1 MKKYLLILLFLI
13 IIPLGMNAMNMNNDR
28 DIFKLWE
35 QYEKAEE
42 ADKPKDQLKILAE
55 IKTQAAAHRM
65 TADFYKAVTLY
76 EEVTVGTNW
85 KLADKAGRQK
95 SKDIADYDEPIL
107 TFLDFD
113 SNREADEA
121 LAMVRKESGR
131 LKAAA
136 NKEVWEK
143 VHDFNYNNSEL
154 VLASLDSD
162 YDFVVWSLF
171 YDYYGYNFVLSGKDR
186 QFVNDE
192 LAKIVSGKYPQEA
205 LYEFMLIE
213 RQSDGKTAALEAFA
227 KKYENKAVSLWA
239 KQRLLREE
247 FNAFDEDETTSE
259 QYRTFYK
266 RLEKFEDDRASFK
279 GDEAKIA
286 DECLEVKRLMSSMK
300 GKEAQVSLNDGRVTV
315 LLRNLAD
322 CDFILYKGKIGGQG
336 ETVYTRSLN
345 EGSKTF
351 YAWDKVEFELPVLDD
366 GEYNIEVKKGKKNYS
381 VVNFPKYTLSVAFR
395 NNAVYVA
402 DYKSGKPVEKVDLHL
417 VSGESETDVLKDFAI
432 DGFTALPESWIEA
445 LRSSRKYRLYASCV
459 AADGIMRQSS
469 GMGYFGSMSTV
480 SDWDGYSN
488 VLILKDCSAFNP
500 GQTVKFKVIAYTV
513 ASSGKMSVVPE
524 GTVMNAE
531 LVSPKN
537 EVLKTIELTTD
548 EYGSANG
555 EFVLENLPVHGW
567 HKIVIRGK
575 DGLHGSTELLVD
587 EYVLP
592 AFNLVFDRN
601 DDLYLPGDVVEVS
614 GAVKA
619 YSGHVLSGARITYT
633 VDINGRKSEEK
644 PLLLSD
650 DGSFKLSYKTD
661 FSTQY
666 QNCVLTVKVVDA
678 TGETLE
684 FTDYK
689 RVSANFNL
697 YVNVKNELDAELL
710 MAGVY
715 GGRTYLVDRNA
726 ELVFELNGLER
737 EFPEVRVDY
746 SLLKGSESV
755 LCGRSYAGESVV
767 LSMDGLQDG
776 HYVLE
781 ATAVVKDNSG
791 REYKSVVTANII
803 RISPGASAVDAD
815 FNSYFR
821 ALEGLAVQMSPG
833 KREAWVVA
841 ELFDE
846 KGVSLKME
854 TVHIP
859 ADLNGMAALYTFS
872 YDFEDSYTDAVVLKL
887 FYFADSA
894 SRQFSHVFRRPQE
907 TQEMN
912 VGFSRFTDTCLPSSR
927 YSISF
932 ESDPSAEFTA
942 AVFDKATEAFASNL
956 WYKIQ
961 RQTSPVADHY
971 VSTDCGK
978 YSYRNFRIR
987 GRNAC
992 SEEAIPFSCVTSA
1005 PVFMSKSAVAETS
1018 SMADALYGS
1027 VAGLANDVIPD
1038 VAEEEMLVDVAG
1050 ASVAV
1055 RENFATSLAFE
1066 PHLRAADNGKFSFD
1080 FTTSDKLST
1089 FVCALYGHDKE
1100 MNTVTERKEFVVTM
1114 PVKVSA
1120 VQPQFLYEGDSYVFK
1135 AAVTNSGKPVK
1146 GVFTIYMYKGDS
1158 DEVCQT
1164 ARAGI
1169 ELGENA
1175 TEQLS
1180 LPVSGVPA
1188 GLGPLSFKAV
1198 FEGAVGNEKFS
1209 DAIRVSVPVLPAKQI
1224 LTEAH
1229 SAVLLNETERETLM
1243 DSLRSAFVNTT
1254 AAGAR
1259 FTEASLDDLLRDELK
1274 VTPVP
1279 EYQNALSLMDA
1290 LYCNVLGGALVSD
1303 NSGYKA
1309 AAEKIETM
1317 LREYV
1322 NSDGGFAWMKGMK
1335 SSVVISS
1342 CVAERIAFLRDRG
1355 LASDNLLALAKN
1367 AVKFIDR
1374 NQFEYKELPY
1384 WCGYLSDWQ
1393 YMLVRSLW
1401 TEVPFDRSIVSGK
1414 VQKENFEKFTDW
1426 ASDLLV
1432 GKKRNGINGNLG
1444 AKYTRMYMLLSLLTN
1459 ENGRDLAKTWGIGF
1473 GSESKLLKALAADV
1487 QSLNQYAV
1495 EHRSGAWY
1503 LPDLVMPYRGVLMS
1517 EAFHHANVANL
1528 YYALANVRDEA
1539 MAKKISKAVGAG
1551 DMAMAAEIADGI
1563 RLWIMIQKESQEW
1576 RADAEFYTAIA
1587 SVYDGSETL
1596 KAVKIIS
1603 LNKKYEKSFEEIKAA
1618 GNGFGIEV
1626 KYYLDEVKPENEIKA
1641 GRVLKLGDKVVAQY
1655 NIWNEENRSFVRL
1668 SVPRPACLR
1677 PEEQISGYPR
1687 WSFYRIGCL
1696 GFWFTPMAYREVR
1709 ARYTD
1714 YWFDVLPEEKT
1725 VYTENF
1731 YVTQAGVFTLP
1742 VASVE
1747 SLYAPHYRANDAFR
1761 SRFVTE

>member
-1 MKKYLLILLFLI
+1 MKKYLIILLSLI

-28 DIFKLWE
+28 EISKLWE

-76 EEVTVGTNW
+76 EEVTVDTNW

-95 SKDIADYDEPIL
+95 SKEIADYDEPIL
-107 TFLDFD
+107 TFLNFF
-113 SNREADEA
+113 SNREVDKT
-121 LAMVRKESGR
+121 LAMVIKESGR
-131 LKAAA
+131 MKAAA
-136 NKEVWEK
+136 NKELWEK
-143 VHDFNYNNSEL
+143 QNEFIYNNSEL
-154 VLASLDSD
+154 VLASLNSD
-162 YDFVVWSLF
+162 YDFAVWSLF
-171 YDYYGYNFVLSGKDR
+171 YEYYSYNYVLSGKDR

-205 LYEFMLIE
+205 LYEFVMIE
-213 RQSDGKTAALEAFA
+213 RQSDGRTAALEAFA
-227 KKYENKAVSLWA
+227 KKYEGKAVSLWA

-247 FNAFDEDETTSE
+247 FNAFDEDKTTSE

-266 RLEKFEDDRASFK
+266 RLEKFEEERASFN

-286 DECLEVKRLMSSMK
+286 DKCLEVKRLMASMK
-300 GKEAQVSLNDGRVTV
+300 EKDARVSVNEGKVTV

-351 YAWDKVEFELPVLDD
+351 YAWDKVEFDLPVLDD

-402 DYKSGKPVEKVDLHL
+402 DYKSGKPFEKVDLHL
-417 VSGESETDVLKDFAI
+417 ISGEDETDVLKDFAI
-432 DGFTALPESWIEA
+432 DGFTALPESWIAA

-459 AADGIMRQSS
+459 AADGIVRRSS

-500 GQTVKFKVIAYTV
+500 GQTVKFKVIGYTV

-524 GTVMNAE
+524 GTVMKAE

-537 EVLKTIELTTD
+537 EVLKTIELTAD

-555 EFVLENLPVHGW
+555 EFVLENLSVHGW
-567 HKIVIRGK
+567 HNIVIRGK
-575 DGLHGSTELLVD
+575 DGLHGSTGLLVD

-592 AFNLVFDRN
+592 TFSLVFDRN
-601 DDLYLPGDVVEVS
+601 DNLYLPGDAVEVS
-614 GAVKA
+614 GVVKA
-619 YSGHVLSGARITYT
+619 YSGHVLSGAKITYI

-644 PLLLSD
+644 PLSLSE
-650 DGSFKLSYKTD
+650 DGSFAVSYMTD

-697 YVNVKNELDAELL
+697 YVNVKNALDAELL
-710 MAGVY
+710 MADGY
-715 GGRTYLVDRNA
+715 GGQTYLVDGNA

-737 EFPEVRVDY
+737 KFPEVRVDY
-746 SLLKGSESV
+746 RLLKGSESV

-781 ATAVVKDNSG
+781 ATAVAKDNSG

-859 ADLNGMAALYTFS
+859 ADGNGMAALYTFS

-942 AVFDKATEAFASNL
+942 TVFDRATETFASNL
-956 WYKIQ
+956 WYRIQ
-961 RQTSPVADHY
+961 RQTSPVADYY
-971 VSTDCGK
+971 VSTDCGR
-978 YSYRNFRIR
+978 YGYRNFRIR
-987 GRNAC
+987 GREAY
-992 SEEAIPFSCVTSA
+992 SEEAIPFACVKSA
-1005 PVFMSKSAVAETS
+1005 PMFVAEDVLSENEAMTYDTRAVS
-1018 SMADALYGS
+1018 KMSVSGDAA
-1027 VAGLANDVIPD
+1027 V
-1038 VAEEEMLVDVAG
+1038 EETG
-1050 ASVAV
+1050 ASDVAV

-1066 PHLRAADNGKFSFD
+1066 PHLRAGKDGNFSFD

-1146 GVFTIYMYKGDS
+1146 GVFTIYKYKGDS
-1158 DEVCQT
+1158 DEVSQT
-1164 ARAGI
+1164 ARAEV

-1188 GLGPLSFKAV
+1188 GLGSLSFKAV
-1198 FEGAVGNEKFS
+1198 FEGAVGNENFS

-1224 LTEAH
+1224 LTESH

-1254 AAGAR
+1254 AAGAGYS
-1259 FTEASLDDLLRDELK
+1259 EASLDDLLRVELK

-1279 EYQNALSLMDA
+1279 EYQNVLSLMDA
-1290 LYCNVLGGALVSD
+1290 LYCNVLGGALVLD

-1309 AAEKIETM
+1309 AASKMET
-1317 LREYV
+1317 LLWEYV

-1342 CVAERIAFLRDRG
+1342 CIAERIAFLRDRG
-1355 LASDNLLALAKN
+1355 LAS
-1367 AVKFIDR
+1367 
-1374 NQFEYKELPY
+1374 
-1384 WCGYLSDWQ
+1384 G
-1393 YMLVRSLW
+1393 
-1401 TEVPFDRSIVSGK
+1401 
-1414 VQKENFEKFTDW
+1414 
-1426 ASDLLV
+1426 
-1432 GKKRNGINGNLG
+1432 
-1444 AKYTRMYMLLSLLTN
+1444 
-1459 ENGRDLAKTWGIGF
+1459 
-1473 GSESKLLKALAADV
+1473 
-1487 QSLNQYAV
+1487 
-1495 EHRSGAWY
+1495 
-1503 LPDLVMPYRGVLMS
+1503 
-1517 EAFHHANVANL
+1517 
-1528 YYALANVRDEA
+1528 
-1539 MAKKISKAVGAG
+1539 
-1551 DMAMAAEIADGI
+1551 
-1563 RLWIMIQKESQEW
+1563 
-1576 RADAEFYTAIA
+1576 
-1587 SVYDGSETL
+1587 
-1596 KAVKIIS
+1596 
-1603 LNKKYEKSFEEIKAA
+1603 
-1618 GNGFGIEV
+1618 
-1626 KYYLDEVKPENEIKA
+1626 
-1641 GRVLKLGDKVVAQY
+1641 
-1655 NIWNEENRSFVRL
+1655 
-1668 SVPRPACLR
+1668 
-1677 PEEQISGYPR
+1677 
-1687 WSFYRIGCL
+1687 
-1696 GFWFTPMAYREVR
+1696 
-1709 ARYTD
+1709 
-1714 YWFDVLPEEKT
+1714 
-1725 VYTENF
+1725 
-1731 YVTQAGVFTLP
+1731 
-1742 VASVE
+1742 
-1747 SLYAPHYRANDAFR
+1747 
-1761 SRFVTE
+1761 

>member
-1 MKKYLLILLFLI
+1 MKKYLLILLSSI
-13 IIPLGMNAMNMNNDR
+13 IIPLGVNAMNMNNDK
-28 DIFKLWE
+28 DITKLWT
-35 QYEKAEE
+35 QYDRAEE
-42 ADKPKDQLKILAE
+42 ADKPKDQLKILDE
-55 IKTQAAAHRM
+55 IKTQAAAHRL
-65 TADFYKAVTLY
+65 TADFYRAVTLY
-76 EEVTVGTNW
+76 REVTVNTNW
-85 KLADKAGRQK
+85 KLADKAKARMEK
-95 SKDIADYDEPIL
+95 EIRDYDEPVL
-107 TFLDFD
+107 TFQLFHSYSD
-113 SNREADEA
+113 ADKTVEFIK
-121 LAMVRKESGR
+121 RESGR
-131 LKAAA
+131 LKAASNPDIW
-136 NKEVWEK
+136 NKTLPSSSNV
-143 VHDFNYNNSEL
+143 DL
-154 VLASLDSD
+154 IRGTLTCD
-162 YDFVVWSLF
+162 YDYVLWAFF
-171 YDYYGYNFVLSGKDR
+171 MKNYTRNLSGHSAAFG
-186 QFVNDE
+186 FVKNE
-192 LAKIVSGKYPQEA
+192 LETVVKGKYPQEP
-205 LYEFMLIE
+205 LFEFMMIDTLK
-213 RQSDGKTAALEAFA
+213 DGRKEAWEAFA
-227 KKYENKAVSLWA
+227 RKYKGRAVSLWA
-239 KQRLLREE
+239 EQCLLRAE
-247 FNAFDEDETTSE
+247 FNAFDEDETTSS
-259 QYRTFYK
+259 QYRDFYRK
-266 RLEKFEDDRASFK
+266 LESFESERARYK
-279 GDEAKIA
+279 GEEAKIA
-286 DECLEVKRLMSSMK
+286 AGCRAVEYLMSSMNE
-300 GKEAQVSLNDGRVTV
+300 KEARVELHEGRVEMY
-315 LLRNLAD
+315 LRNLTD
-322 CDFILYKGKIGGQG
+322 CDFNLY
-336 ETVYTRSLN
+336 RSGADNELVFRRKLN
-345 EGSKTF
+345 EGAGSF
-351 YAWDKVEFELPVLDD
+351 YAWDTIEFELPVLDD
-366 GEYNIEVKKGKKNYS
+366 GEYRAEIKKGKKSYANAS
-381 VVNFPKYTLSVAFR
+381 FPKYTISLAYR
-395 NNAVYVA
+395 NKSVYVA
-402 DYKSGKPVEKVDLHL
+402 DYKSGKPFEKVDLHL
-417 VSGESETDVLKDFAI
+417 VSGEDETDVLKDFAI

-500 GQTVKFKVIAYTV
+500 GQTVKFKVIGYNV

-537 EVLKTIELTTD
+537 EVLKTIELTAD

-592 AFNLVFDRN
+592 AFSLVFDRN
-601 DDLYLPGDVVEVS
+601 DNLYLPGDAVEVS
-614 GAVKA
+614 GVVKA
-619 YSGHVLSGARITYT
+619 YSGHVLSGAKITYT
-633 VDINGRKSEEK
+633 VNINGRKSEEK
-644 PLLLSD
+644 SLLLSEN
-650 DGSFKLSYKTD
+650 GSFELSYETD

-697 YVNVKNELDAELL
+697 YVNVKNALDAELL

-715 GGRTYLVDRNA
+715 GGQNYLVDGNA

-737 EFPEVRVDY
+737 KFPEVRVDY
-746 SLLKGSESV
+746 RLLKGSESV

-781 ATAVVKDNSG
+781 ATAVAKDNSG

-859 ADLNGMAALYTFS
+859 ADLNGRAALYTFS
-872 YDFEDSYTDAVVLKL
+872 YDFEDFYTDAVVLKL

-942 AVFDKATEAFASNL
+942 TVFDRATETFASNL

-961 RQTSPVADHY
+961 RQTSPVADYY
-971 VSTDCGK
+971 VSTDCGR
-978 YSYRNFRIR
+978 YGYRNFRIR
-987 GRNAC
+987 GRGAY
-992 SEEAIPFSCVTSA
+992 SEETIPFACVKSA
-1005 PVFMSKSAVAETS
+1005 PMFVAEDVLSENEAMTYDTRAVSKMSVSGDAAVEETGTS
-1018 SMADALYGS
+1018 D
-1027 VAGLANDVIPD
+1027 
-1038 VAEEEMLVDVAG
+1038 
-1050 ASVAV
+1050 VAV
-1055 RENFATSLAFE
+1055 RENFATSLAFK
-1066 PHLRAADNGKFSFD
+1066 PHLRAGKDGNFSFD

-1158 DEVCQT
+1158 DEVSQT
-1164 ARAGI
+1164 AHAEV

-1188 GLGPLSFKAV
+1188 GLGSLSFKAV
-1198 FEGAVGNEKFS
+1198 FEGAVGNENFS

-1224 LTEAH
+1224 LTESH

-1254 AAGAR
+1254 AAGAGYS
-1259 FTEASLDDLLRDELK
+1259 EASLDDLLRAELK
-1274 VTPVP
+1274 VTPAP
-1279 EYQNALSLMDA
+1279 EYQNVLSLMDA
-1290 LYCNVLGGALVSD
+1290 LYCNALGGALVTD
-1303 NSGYKA
+1303 NAGYKA
-1309 AAEKIETM
+1309 AASKMET
-1317 LREYV
+1317 LLGEYV

-1342 CVAERIAFLRDRG
+1342 CIAERIAFLRDRG
-1355 LASDNLLALAKN
+1355 LASDNLLAWAKN
-1367 AVKFIDR
+1367 TVRYIDR
-1374 NQFEYKELPY
+1374 NQFEYRELPY

-1401 TEVPFDRSIVSGK
+1401 TEVPFDRNIVSGK
-1414 VQKENFEKFTDW
+1414 VQKENFEKFADW

-1459 ENGRDLAKTWGIGF
+1459 ENGRDLAKTWGVKS

-1539 MAKKISKAVGAG
+1539 MSKKIAKAVGAG

-1587 SVYDGSETL
+1587 SVYDGSEAL
-1596 KAVKIIS
+1596 KEVKIIS
-1603 LNKKYEKSFEEIKAA
+1603 LSKKYEKPFEEIKAA

-1626 KYYLDEVKPENEIKA
+1626 KYYLDEVEPENEIKA
-1641 GRVLKLGDKVVAQY
+1641 GQVLKLGDKVVAQY

-1677 PEEQISGYPR
+1677 PEEQVSGYPR

>member
-1 MKKYLLILLFLI
+1 MKKYLLILLSLI

-28 DIFKLWE
+28 DISKLWE

-55 IKTQAAAHRM
+55 IKTQAAAHRL
-65 TADFYKAVTLY
+65 TADFYRAVTLY
-76 EEVTVGTNW
+76 EEVTIDTDW
-85 KLADKAGRQK
+85 KQRDKAGRLK
-95 SKDIADYDEPIL
+95 SKEIADYDEPIL
-107 TFLDFD
+107 TFLLCEDGED
-113 SNREADEA
+113 A
-121 LAMVRKESGR
+121 LALVRKEGGR

-136 NKEVWEK
+136 NKELWEK
-143 VHDFNYNNSEL
+143 QNEFIYNNSEL

-171 YDYYGYNFVLSGKDR
+171 YDYYGYNYVLSGKDR

-213 RQSDGKTAALEAFA
+213 RQSDGRTAALEAFA
-227 KKYENKAVSLWA
+227 KKYEDKAVSLWA

-247 FNAFDEDETTSE
+247 FNAFEEDKTTSE
-259 QYRTFYK
+259 QYGAFYRK
-266 RLEKFEDDRASFK
+266 LEKFEDRRASFK

-286 DECLEVKRLMSSMK
+286 DKCLEVKRLMSSMK
-300 GKEAQVSLNDGRVTV
+300 GKEAQVSMNDGRVTV

-336 ETVYTRSLN
+336 EAVYTRSLN
-345 EGSKTF
+345 EDSKTF

-402 DYKSGKPVEKVDLHL
+402 DYKSGKPVEKVDMHL

-432 DGFTALPESWIEA
+432 DGFTALPDAW
-445 LRSSRKYRLYASCV
+445 LGKLNGTDRRHRLYVSSN
-459 AADGIMRQSS
+459 DGVGRRSPELS
-469 GMGYFGSMSTV
+469 YFPV
-480 SDWDGYSN
+480 SDYGSE
-488 VLILKDCSAFNP
+488 VRRSISAVILKDCAAFNP
-500 GQTVKFKVIAYTV
+500 GQTVKFKTVVYASYTDGRMEV
-513 ASSGKMSVVPE
+513 LPE
-524 GTVMNAE
+524 GTAVNAE
-531 LVSPKN
+531 LVSPDNKT
-537 EVLKTIELTTD
+537 LKTLKLEINEF
-548 EYGSANG
+548 GAANG
-555 EFVLENLPVHGW
+555 EFELS
-567 HKIVIRGK
+567 
-575 DGLHGSTELLVD
+575 GLKKYGRHSIAVSTAGGERLASSHFVVD

-592 AFNLVFDRN
+592 SFSLSFDSDERM
-601 DDLYLPGDVVEVS
+601 YLPGDEVEVS
-614 GAVKA
+614 GVLKS
-619 YSGHVLSGARITYT
+619 YSGHSLSGATVTYT
-633 VDINGRKSEEK
+633 VDVAGEKSSAK
-644 PLLLSD
+644 PLEVAADGRFSLHFNASNSRGD
-650 DGSFKLSYKTD
+650 DYLH
-661 FSTQY
+661 
-666 QNCVLTVKVVDA
+666 CIVTVKVVDA

-684 FTDYK
+684 FGDYRTVASRLNVVAQFENSVKAEISLAGNGGAAVLVEGDAKVKISAQDVRRLKVPVDVKYTLQKGEKELQSGVASSGDVVEFALAQQPEGLYTLKLYAETKDRNGRLVKAEKSVQIMKMSKTASETD
-689 RVSANFNL
+689 V
-697 YVNVKNELDAELL
+697 ELD
-710 MAGVY
+710 
-715 GGRTYLVDRNA
+715 
-726 ELVFELNGLER
+726 
-737 EFPEVRVDY
+737 
-746 SLLKGSESV
+746 
-755 LCGRSYAGESVV
+755 
-767 LSMDGLQDG
+767 
-776 HYVLE
+776 
-781 ATAVVKDNSG
+781 
-791 REYKSVVTANII
+791 
-803 RISPGASAVDAD
+803 
-815 FNSYFR
+815 SYFR
-821 ALEGLAVQMSPG
+821 TLDGISVQFSAG
-833 KREAWVVA
+833 RKDAWLVA
-841 ELFDE
+841 ELFDD
-846 KGVSLKME
+846 KAHSLKKE
-854 TVHIP
+854 LIHIP
-859 ADLNGMAALYTFS
+859 AAGNGKSKVRTLS
-872 YDFEDSYTDAVVLKL
+872 YDYEASYPDAVVLDL
-887 FYFADSA
+887 FYFRDG
-894 SRQFSHVFRRPQE
+894 RRYDFSHTVKRPALKHE
-907 TQEMN
+907 IPLSIT
-912 VGFSRFTDTCLPSSR
+912 RFTDSCLPGAN
-927 YSISF
+927 YSVVFKSTGN
-932 ESDPSAEFTA
+932 AEFA
-942 AVFDKATEAFASNL
+942 ASVFDLATETIAAND
-956 WYKIQ
+956 WPEVY
-961 RQTSPVADHY
+961 RRESPVARAY
-971 VSTDCGK
+971 VSVACGE
-978 YSYRNFRIR
+978 YGYDYRPIYIR
-987 GRNAC
+987 GMAR
-992 SEEAIPFSCVTSA
+992 T
-1005 PVFMSKSAVAETS
+1005 MSKSAVAETS

-1038 VAEEEMLVDVAG
+1038 VEEEEMLVDVAG

-1158 DEVCQT
+1158 DEVSQT
-1164 ARAGI
+1164 ASAGI

-1188 GLGPLSFKAV
+1188 GLGSLSFKAV

-1209 DAIRVSVPVLPAKQI
+1209 DAIRVSVPVLPARQI

-1259 FTEASLDDLLRDELK
+1259 FTEASLDDLLRAELK
-1274 VTPVP
+1274 VTQAP

-1309 AAEKIETM
+1309 AAEKIEAM

-1342 CVAERIAFLRDRG
+1342 CIAERIAFLRERG

-1374 NQFEYKELPY
+1374 NQFEYKDLPY

-1459 ENGRDLAKTWGIGF
+1459 ENGRDLAKTWGIRF

-1603 LNKKYEKSFEEIKAA
+1603 LNKKYEKPFEEIKAA

-1677 PEEQISGYPR
+1677 PEEQVSGYPR
-1687 WSFYRIGCL
+1687 WTFYRIGCL